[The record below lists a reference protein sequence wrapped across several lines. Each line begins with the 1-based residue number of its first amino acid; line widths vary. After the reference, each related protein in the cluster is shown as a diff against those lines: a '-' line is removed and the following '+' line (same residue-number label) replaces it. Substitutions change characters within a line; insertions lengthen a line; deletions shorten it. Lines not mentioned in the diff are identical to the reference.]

1 MRSNIKTAAIF
12 ALVCSLMAAASRAG
26 EGVQVMVTNDGTED
40 ILVTV
45 YDMNAGPQQTVL
57 QATRINGF
65 TSVPISA
72 IRDANGEANLAW
84 IATTADTGSRKCG
97 HGNASGI
104 TSDSSLSV
112 HADSSCDA

>member
-1 MRSNIKTAAIF
+1 MTINMKMAAILTCLC
-12 ALVCSLMAAASRAG
+12 ASMASTTRAG
-26 EGVQVMVTNDGTED
+26 EGVQIMVTNDGTED

-45 YDMNAGPQQTVL
+45 FDLNAGPRHPVL

-84 IATTADTGSRKCG
+84 IATTADAGSRKCG
-97 HGNASGI
+97 RGNASGI

-112 HADSSCDA
+112 HADSSCSA

>member
-1 MRSNIKTAAIF
+1 MRSSIKTATM
-12 ALVCSLMAAASRAG
+12 LVCLCSLMAATSRAG
-26 EGVQVMVTNDGTED
+26 DGVQVMVTNDGTED

-72 IRDANGEANLAW
+72 VRDANGEANLAW
-84 IATTADTGSRKCG
+84 IATTADAGSRKCG

-104 TSDSSLSV
+104 TVDSSLSV
-112 HADSSCDA
+112 HADSSCSA